1 MDNGIVLIPSV
12 TNPVISEEYEN
23 FMPLG
28 LLSIAASLIQN
39 NYDCLIYQ
47 PNIPLFDE
55 KGYNDIAMEI
65 LRYKRKVVGFST
77 WCNSFPSS
85 LIIAKKIKSLS
96 PNTIVLFG
104 GPQASILAKEIL
116 SNFSFVDFVL
126 TGEADATIVQFVKEI
141 YNHGD
146 KNILYRTRGLVYR
159 DYSGKVIQNDKSD
172 IIEDLDS
179 LPIPQ
184 YKLID
189 TKESSVSLDVGRGCP
204 FKCTFCTTSDF
215 FSKSYRVKTVNRIIE
230 EMDYLWS
237 ARAVS
242 GFSFTHDMFTLN
254 KKFIKNLCNRLIKH
268 EKNYKRNY
276 TWTCSA
282 RIDCVDKELLEI
294 MHKAG
299 CRGIFFGIETGSL
312 RMQKIIKKNLKI
324 DKSYEVISQCVQIGL
339 SCSAAFIA
347 GFPDETR
354 ADLEETLQA
363 ILKIFALGGK
373 PQISLLSLLPQTP
386 LYEKYKKHL
395 LLDNYAT
402 DFTGGFNS
410 HIEREL
416 IDNYPD
422 LFSSFYYLPVESASR
437 ETMIKINTLVN
448 NISKYFGTFKIIN
461 EKIQRVINEGRSEAP
476 LLSFIENNIDQND
489 PIESLVHLLADF
501 ICKYKKELPEITSDV
516 FIAETGGMFVCQRL
530 LVSQLLNRRKFTWG
544 DALYNDEK
552 WLVPTPHWT
561 VIRTDYPVSELS
573 GFVKDDCRGTIDQK
587 VSYTLVVPKD
597 EKEAIY
603 YNIKRWQLDAL
614 KELKEKIRV
623 DAFLCKLKEYDN
635 KKDYEK
641 FLSRIAKL
649 DIIRF
654 SNSDDIEQI
663 ADSPAVAL
671 EKNLYKWGVTSV
683 C

>member
-12 TNPVISEEYEN
+12 TNPVISEEYED

-55 KGYNDIAMEI
+55 KGYNDIAIEI
-65 LRYKRKVVGFST
+65 LSYKRKIVGFST

-85 LIIAKKIKSLS
+85 LLIEEKIKSLS
-96 PNTIVLFG
+96 PNTIILFG
-104 GPQASILAKEIL
+104 GPQASILSKKIL
-116 SNFSFVDFVL
+116 SNFSYVDFVL
-126 TGEADATIVQFVKEI
+126 TGEADITIVQFVKEI
-141 YNHGD
+141 YDHD
-146 KNILYRTRGLVYR
+146 EKNAIYKTRGLVYR
-159 DYSGKVIQNDKSD
+159 DCSGKVIQNNKAD
-172 IIEDLDS
+172 IIEKLDI

-184 YKLID
+184 YKLIEN
-189 TKESSVSLDVGRGCP
+189 KEPSVSLDVGRGCP
-204 FKCTFCTTSDF
+204 FECTFCTTSDF
-215 FSKSYRVKTVNRIIE
+215 FSKSYRVKTVDRIIE

-237 ARAVS
+237 ARKIS

-254 KKFIKNLCNRLIKH
+254 KKFIKNLCNRLIEH
-268 EKNYKRNY
+268 EKKYKRNY

-282 RIDCVDKELLEI
+282 RIDCVSDDMLET
-294 MHKAG
+294 MRNAG
-299 CRGIFFGIETGSL
+299 CKGIFFGVETGSL

-324 DKSYEVISQCVQIGL
+324 DKSYKIISKCVQIDL

-386 LYEKYKKHL
+386 LYEKHKKNL

-410 HIEREL
+410 HIERVL
-416 IDNYPD
+416 IDKYPD
-422 LFSSFYYLPVESASR
+422 LFSSFYYLPVESATR

-448 NISKYFGTFKIIN
+448 NISKYFGTFKVIN
-461 EKIQRVINEGRSEAP
+461 DKIQQVIDKARSESP

-501 ICKYKKELPEITSDV
+501 IHKNKEELPEITSNV

-544 DALYNDEK
+544 EALYNDEE

-561 VIRTDYPVSELS
+561 IIRTDYPISELS
-573 GFVKDDCRGTIDQK
+573 KFVKNSCSGKIEKK
-587 VSYTLVVPKD
+587 VSYTLIVPKD
-597 EKEAIY
+597 EKEVVY
-603 YNIKRWQLDAL
+603 YKVKRWQIDAL
-614 KELKEKIRV
+614 KELKGKMKV
-623 DAFLCKLKEYDN
+623 DTFLCKLKEYN
-635 KKDYEK
+635 EDYED
-641 FLSRIAKL
+641 FLLRIAGL

-654 SNSDDIEQI
+654 SNSDDAEQI
-663 ADSPAVAL
+663 ADSPALAL
-671 EKNLYKWGVTSV
+671 EKNLYKWGVTSI
-683 C
+683 